1 MQAPADTAA
10 PAATRVLVV
19 DDDHAR
25 AELIQKWIGEFPDYA
40 WVGHHATRDGLR
52 DLATR
57 IRPDIVVLDLTLPED
72 EFSDPDHDCGR
83 RCAEDLRDVAP
94 DARIL
99 IVTTNAAAQGP
110 EVVRTTG
117 AEGLLLDV
125 SIRGAD
131 RVQRFRHAL
140 DGVRDGFQQLD
151 TRASDIAALAER
163 CGLEPR
169 HVDLLPWLF
178 YAVPSKQI
186 AEKRDYAEKTMET
199 YRSHVIQRISSG
211 LGKPC
216 SNATEA
222 AVAFYRELGITPEDP
237 R

>member
-1 MQAPADTAA
+1 MQAAA
-10 PAATRVLVV
+10 VDIARATRVLVV

-25 AELIQKWIGEFPDYA
+25 AELLQKWIGEFPEYD
-40 WVGHHATRDGLR
+40 WVGHHATRNGLKP
-52 DLATR
+52 LAR
-57 IRPDIVVLDLTLPED
+57 RLRPDIVVLDLTLPED

-83 RCAEDLRDVAP
+83 RCAGDLRDVAP
-94 DARIL
+94 DTRIL

-110 EVVRTTG
+110 EVVRSTG

-140 DGVRDGFQQLD
+140 DGVRDGFRSLD
-151 TRASDIAALAER
+151 TRAADLADLADR

-169 HVDLLPWLF
+169 HLDLMPWLF

-186 AEKRDYAEKTMET
+186 AAKRGYSEKTMET
-199 YRSHVIQRISSG
+199 YRSHIIQRVSHG
-211 LGKPC
+211 LAKDC

-222 AVAFYRELGITPEDP
+222 AVAFYRELAITPEDP